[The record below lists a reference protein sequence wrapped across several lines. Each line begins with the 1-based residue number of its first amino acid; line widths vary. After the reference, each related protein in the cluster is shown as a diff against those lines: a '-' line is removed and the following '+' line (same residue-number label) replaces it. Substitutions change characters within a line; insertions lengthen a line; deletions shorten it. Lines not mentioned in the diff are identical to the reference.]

1 MTTELTMLAWAVVLG
16 LVHLVVVAQLF
27 TMKNGGQYGMSPRD
41 EPPPH
46 PLTGTSG
53 RLERAWKNFM
63 ETFPFAAAAILI
75 AAAANRHNGYTVW
88 GAQLYFWGR
97 LLYIPL
103 YAAGVPVVRSVVW
116 GSATLGIVLVLLG
129 LVWG

>member
-27 TMKNGGQYGMSPRD
+27 TAKNGARYGMSSRD
-41 EPPPH
+41 EPAR
-46 PLTGTSG
+46 PLTGVPA

-63 ETFPFAAAAILI
+63 ETFPFAAAAILV
-75 AAAANRHNGYTVW
+75 AAAADRQNGYTAS

-97 LLYIPL
+97 LAYVPL
-103 YAAGVPVVRSVVW
+103 YAAGIPGIRSVVW
-116 GSATLGIVLVLLG
+116 LVSVLGIVLVLLG
-129 LVWG
+129 LIWG